1 MPDLLLEL
9 FSEEMPADAQVPA
22 SDNLKKY
29 ITDGF
34 INESVSYANAA
45 SFSTPQRLCVVIE
58 GLAAISEKKV
68 EFKRGPKVGA
78 PRRAVEGFASS
89 VNLKI
94 GDLKIKKEEKGK
106 YYFAE
111 LHQPVSRVE
120 DLASKIVKDAILNLS
135 WRKSMR
141 WGNSQIKWVRP
152 LRSILCVMTYED
164 RSEIV
169 SMTIGDIKASNE
181 TCGHL
186 SLIHI

>member
-68 EFKRGPKVGA
+68 EFKRGPKVDA

-94 GDLKIKKEEKGK
+94 GDLKIKEEEKREIL
-106 YYFAE
+106 FCTI
-111 LHQPVSRVE
+111 
-120 DLASKIVKDAILNLS
+120 AS
-135 WRKSMR
+135 
-141 WGNSQIKWVRP
+141 
-152 LRSILCVMTYED
+152 
-164 RSEIV
+164 
-169 SMTIGDIKASNE
+169 ASV
-181 TCGHL
+181 T
-186 SLIHI
+186 S